1 MMYGKSSRLLLILL
15 GCLAFAGAASAQV
28 KMAVINLRVAVG
40 ETADFKK
47 SASDFEARMKPKV
60 EEMDKLNRDLQSLQQ
75 QLETNGA
82 KLAPQAAQDL
92 QIQGQRKQRDLQR
105 LTEDLQAER
114 DRATNDVVGRVTQRM
129 QEVVKKLAEEK
140 GLDVVVDSSD
150 IIFFKP
156 ALDLTKEA
164 VAAYDQAY
172 APKS

>member
-1 MMYGKSSRLLLILL
+1 MMYRKLSRLPLILL
-15 GCLAFAGAASAQV
+15 GCLVSAGIASAQV
-28 KMAVINLRVAVG
+28 KMAIINLRTAVG

-47 SASDFEARMKPKV
+47 SASDFEGRMKPKV

-82 KLAPQAAQDL
+82 KLTPQAAQDL
-92 QIQGQRKQRDLQR
+92 QIQGQRKQRELQR
-105 LTEDLQAER
+105 LTEDLQGER
-114 DRATNDVVGRVTQRM
+114 DRVTNDVVGRVTQRM

-140 GLDVVVDSSD
+140 GLDVVVDAGNTV
-150 IIFFKP
+150 FFKS
-156 ALDLTKEA
+156 ALDITKEA